1 MKKIILI
8 VLFFNTIISI
18 KSQNTTF
25 DNVSIGISAP
35 IYGTQ
40 IKANFPGYTGG
51 WSRAYSIA
59 NESGNQSYFTFGTT
73 GFVTNGISSVLSSY
87 IGKDLENRYMT
98 FMPNGNIGVGTS
110 SPRANLDMAHYIDN
124 GQIGTVFGRLAEG
137 DNTGLGTFLGVQGFY
152 TQGEDYKN
160 VKSFSIVHNFYGETN
175 NSINFYRGGG
185 VIGGYMTFCT
195 DNNNEQ
201 MRIAINGN
209 VGIGTIAPDEKLTV
223 KGNIHTREVRVDMA
237 GPLVPDYVFADDY
250 KLKSLQEIED
260 YVKEHKHLPEIPS
273 AKEIENNGLKLGEMN
288 MALLKKMEEMT
299 LYMIEQNKQIKN
311 LEKKIET
318 LTNKQ

>member
-1 MKKIILI
+1 MKKLILI
-8 VLFFNTIISI
+8 VLFFNTITSI

-25 DNVSIGISAP
+25 DNVSIGTSYP
-35 IYGTQ
+35 TYGAQ
-40 IKANFPGYTGG
+40 IKTNFPGYTGVWG
-51 WSRAYSIA
+51 RAYSLA
-59 NESGNQSYFTFGTT
+59 NESGSETFFTFGST
-73 GFVTNGISSVLSSY
+73 GNSINGVSAVSSNF
-87 IGKDLENRYMT
+87 IGKDLNSRYMT
-98 FMPNGNIGVGTS
+98 FLPNGNIG
-110 SPRANLDMAHYIDN
+110 
-124 GQIGTVFGRLAEG
+124 IGTASPSQRLDIYSSYATTLNISTGDPSSYSTEIHLGANSDFNKSAIISAPNAAGWFRQDLFFCLADGNDMLSTNISDAAMVIKSHTPTGFG
-137 DNTGLGTFLGVQGFY
+137 Y
-152 TQGEDYKN
+152 
-160 VKSFSIVHNFYGETN
+160 
-175 NSINFYRGGG
+175 
-185 VIGGYMTFCT
+185 
-195 DNNNEQ
+195 
-201 MRIAINGN
+201 

-223 KGNIHTREVRVDMA
+223 KGKIHTQEVRVDMA

-311 LEKKIET
+311 LEKKIDT

>member
-25 DNVSIGISAP
+25 DNVSIGISYP
-35 IYGTQ
+35 TYGAQ
-40 IKANFPGYTGG
+40 IKTNFPGYTGG
-51 WSRAYSIA
+51 WGRAYSLA
-59 NESGNQSYFTFGTT
+59 NESGSESFFTFGST
-73 GFVTNGISSVLSSY
+73 GNSINGVSTVSSNF
-87 IGKDLENRYMT
+87 IGKDLNNRYMT
-98 FMPNGNIGVGTS
+98 FLPNGNIGIGTS
-110 SPRANLDMAHYIDN
+110 NPQTIL
-124 GQIGTVFGRLAEG
+124 QIGEFINNNNYKLSFPGTYNFEEIKLGQYGNGRSGLEIITHTNLYNSFGVRLFAG
-137 DNTGLGTFLGVQGFY
+137 TDTGLNGLLFQTA
-152 TQGEDYKN
+152 DA
-160 VKSFSIVHNFYGETN
+160 TN
-175 NSINFYRGGG
+175 STESLAYSTK
-185 VIGGYMTFCT
+185 M
-195 DNNNEQ
+195 
-201 MRIAINGN
+201 AIILNGN

-223 KGNIHTREVRVDMA
+223 KGKIHTQEVRVDMA